1 MHRPEEMTARAQ
13 SRGQDGRNT
22 GEQEHLCGEG
32 PHRSIRLWGLSDTE
46 PQILHFLF
54 WQTFP
59 LLCSY
64 SVFPPFTF
72 FLNLFYQARK
82 LADLQCSGNLV
93 TIIRN
98 FHKMKKKKKRSPSL
112 DSDGM
117 NLGSATLYS
126 GYFMSLG
133 KIRDLLCF
141 DSWL

>member
-1 MHRPEEMTARAQ
+1 MHRPEGMTARAQ

-32 PHRSIRLWGLSDTE
+32 PHRSIRPWGLSDTE
-46 PQILHFLF
+46 PQILRFPF

-64 SVFPPFTF
+64 SIFPPFMF

-93 TIIRN
+93 TVIRN
-98 FHKMKKKKKRSPSL
+98 FHKMKKKKRSPSL
-112 DSDGM
+112 DSDSM

-126 GYFMSLG
+126 SYFVSLG

-141 DSWL
+141 DS